1 MSELLAKRLI
11 DLLERF
17 SADTDEELLAELE
30 ALYHPEV
37 VFSDPIQTIRG
48 RDAFTAMNRKLVARA
63 RSCRFQVTSWAT
75 RGEQIF
81 LAWTLDYAPRRGP
94 ALAFDGTSLLDLRDG
109 LVIRH
114 RDYWDLAGSML
125 DAVPG
130 VGSLYRRLVAHL
142 G

>member
-1 MSELLAKRLI
+1 MSELLAKRVI

-17 SADTDEELLAELE
+17 SAEIDEPLLAELE
-30 ALYHPEV
+30 ALYDPEV
-37 VFSDPIQTIRG
+37 VFSDPIQTVRG
-48 RDAFTAMNRKLVARA
+48 RPAFTAMNRKLVSRA
-63 RSCRFQVTSWAT
+63 RRCQFRVTAWAS
-75 RGEQIF
+75 RGETIF

-94 ALAFDGTSLLDLRDG
+94 ALSFDGTSLLDLRDG

-130 VGSLYRRLVAHL
+130 IGPIYRRLVAHL

>member
-1 MSELLAKRLI
+1 MSELLAKRLV

-17 SADTDEELLAELE
+17 SAEIDEELLSDLE
-30 ALYHPEV
+30 ALYDPEV
-37 VFSDPIQTIRG
+37 VFSDPIQTIHG
-48 RDAFTAMNRKLVARA
+48 REAFTAMNRKLVSRA
-63 RSCRFQVTSWAT
+63 RSCRFQVTAWAT

-81 LAWTLDYAPRRGP
+81 LAWTLDYVPRRGP
-94 ALAFDGTSLLDLRDG
+94 ALSFDGTSLLDLRDG
-109 LVIRH
+109 LVISH

-130 VGSLYRRLVAHL
+130 VGSIYRRLVAHL